1 MKRFLAMRLVALV
14 FSFTF
19 IVCSGFFTYASAQS
33 NVKVTGQVT
42 DNAGL
47 PVIGAGVVEDGTT
60 SGVVTDASGNYE
72 ISVNTGENL
81 SSLVSDMRQFVGSA
95 FSSAFA
101 PRHGHH
107 VLICVVC
114 HDYADWYS
122 GACLSASW

>member
-60 SGVVTDASGNYE
+60 SGVVTDASGNYA
-72 ISVNTGENL
+72 ISVKTGVRGKTL
-81 SSLVSDMRQFVGSA
+81 CITHR
-95 FSSAFA
+95 FS
-101 PRHGHH
+101 
-107 VLICVVC
+107 VV
-114 HDYADWYS
+114 
-122 GACLSASW
+122 